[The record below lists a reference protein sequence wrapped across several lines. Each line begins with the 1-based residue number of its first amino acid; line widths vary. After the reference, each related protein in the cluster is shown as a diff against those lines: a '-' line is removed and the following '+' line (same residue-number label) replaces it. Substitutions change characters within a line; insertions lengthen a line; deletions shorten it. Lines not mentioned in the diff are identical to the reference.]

1 MIDYGPQSSSDNQ
14 FTAKRR
20 LKQSKYRCE
29 YLHEDCGY
37 GPTSGSKMKYGN
49 MLIAGE
55 TTGSNFVSKCA
66 FDYAKQR
73 VNDSIVT
80 PEMTIE
86 PFRLFNN
93 MLSSMPMC
101 FNLFSDI
108 RAILIDNA
116 NECSSVVKS
125 LFREIDWIE
134 RVLYVAVEFIPTPL
148 EKYTDDK
155 TAFDGM
161 ILVTDKNGEKGVI
174 SIETKYTDLLGSNSS
189 SNTKIKDQLIVDAA
203 LFDADTTKRLI
214 SNGYN
219 QAYRN
224 FLLTYKY
231 AKVNKL
237 KYFANIVI
245 SPSEDT
251 KSCAE
256 IDNLKV
262 SLKSHKDCIFKID
275 LEEFILRG
283 TQCESD
289 RIRIVYSNINERYCL

>member
-1 MIDYGPQSSSDNQ
+1 
-14 FTAKRR
+14 
-20 LKQSKYRCE
+20 
-29 YLHEDCGY
+29 
-37 GPTSGSKMKYGN
+37 
-49 MLIAGE
+49 
-55 TTGSNFVSKCA
+55 
-66 FDYAKQR
+66 
-73 VNDSIVT
+73 
-80 PEMTIE
+80 
-86 PFRLFNN
+86 
-93 MLSSMPMC
+93 
-101 FNLFSDI
+101 LFSDI

-134 RVLYVAVEFIPTPL
+134 RVLYVAVEFIPIPL

-161 ILVTDKNGEKGVI
+161 ILVADKNGEKGVI

-189 SNTKIKDQLIVDAA
+189 SNTKIKDQLIVEDA

-237 KYFANIVI
+237 KYFANVVI

-262 SLKSHKDCIFKID
+262 SLKSHKDRIFKIN

-289 RIRIVYSNINERYCL
+289 RIRIVYSNINERYCF